1 MSVTQVNE
9 RLAALTAAGT
19 SVWLDQIR
27 RGMIE
32 SGELARMVQEDSLR
46 GVTSNPAIFEK
57 AILGS
62 PDYDADIEQAASE
75 GLSAREVYR
84 RLAVRDVQLAADVLR
99 SVYDDTAGYD
109 GYVSLEVA
117 PRLAHDTEGTLEQ
130 ARLYWRLVDRPNL
143 MIKIPATQEGMPAIE
158 EALYEGMNVNVTLL
172 FGVAV
177 YEDVMRAFI
186 RAMSRRHADGRPLDR
201 HSVASFFVSRVDT
214 EVDKRVAAAGRED
227 LQGRAGLANA
237 RAAYQAFQRVFGG
250 EEFAALRAAGCPV
263 QRPLWASTGVK
274 NPAYPDTLYVYG
286 LVAPHTVNTMPLATL
301 QAAAGEAR
309 AKPGEA
315 SAGGEASGR
324 DRKRSEA
331 GVTGA
336 TAAEDPSA
344 DLAALADA
352 GIDLDDVTDKLLRDG
367 IEAFVVPMNKLLS
380 GIEAKREAIVTGRP
394 SSFEADLPPELERP
408 VVERL
413 RRAAQDDVVRRIWR
427 KDGTLWA
434 PPGTPELEDRLGWLT
449 IADKVLEDLPAI
461 REFVRGVRDDG
472 LTDVVLLGM
481 GGSSLA
487 PEVFRRSTPPSEGA
501 LRLHVLDST
510 DPQAV
515 GAVAD
520 AIDVARTLFIVSS
533 KSGGTI
539 EPNALLAFFRDLQ
552 PDPRHFV
559 AITDPGTSMAELAA
573 SEGFRHTFLS
583 DPEIGGRYSALSPF
597 GIVPAA
603 LAGVDVQAVLE
614 GGQVAAENCDLPEGS
629 SGLWLGAALGELAR
643 HGRDKLTFVVDP
655 PIGSFGLWAEQLVA
669 ESTGKQGKGVL
680 PIADEP
686 LVDAGAY
693 GPDRVFVHLRD
704 ADAPDPRHGEALHAL
719 AAAGHPTIT
728 LTAAG
733 ASDLGRMFF
742 FAEFATAVAGWA
754 LEINPF
760 DQPNVQEAKDNTA
773 KVLEQGTPAGLEDG
787 SLAELLD
794 GLAPPSYLAIMG
806 YLPYDD
812 AIDAAVARLRA
823 AVIER
828 FGVATTWG
836 YGPRFL
842 HSTGQFHKGGPP
854 TGRFLQLRYESDVDY
869 PVPGYPFS
877 FRTLIDAQ
885 ADGDLQT
892 LRGHRLPAVR
902 VRLPAGDLA
911 GAITRL
917 QEQL

>member
-1 MSVTQVNE
+1 LSVASVNE

-32 SGELARMVQEDSLR
+32 SGELARMVEEDSLR

-62 PDYDADIEQAASE
+62 PDYDADIAAAAQE

-84 RLAVRDVQLAADVLR
+84 RLAMRDVQLAADVLR
-99 SVYDDTAGYD
+99 PVYDDTGGYD

-117 PRLAHDTEGTLEQ
+117 PRLAHDTEGTIEQ
-130 ARLYWRLVDRPNL
+130 ARMYWGLVDRANL
-143 MIKIPATQEGMPAIE
+143 MIKIPATPEGIPAIE
-158 EALYEGMNVNVTLL
+158 TALYEGLNVNVTLL
-172 FGVAV
+172 FAV
-177 YEDVMRAFI
+177 SAYEDVMRAYL
-186 RAMSRRHADGRPLDR
+186 RAMERRHADGRPLDR

-214 EVDKRVAAAGRED
+214 EVDKRLAALGRED

-237 RAAYQAFQRVFGG
+237 RSAYEAFQRVFRGD
-250 EEFAALRAAGCPV
+250 EFAALRAAGCPV

-274 NPAYPDTLYVYG
+274 NPAYPETMYVYG
-286 LVAPHTVNTMPLATL
+286 LVAPDTVNTMPLPTL
-301 QAAAGEAR
+301 QAAAGEGAV
-309 AKPGEA
+309 
-315 SAGGEASGR
+315 S
-324 DRKRSEA
+324 
-331 GVTGA
+331 GA
-336 TAAEDPSA
+336 TAAEDPAA
-344 DLAALADA
+344 DLATLAGA
-352 GIDLDDVTDKLLRDG
+352 GIDLDDVTDQLLRDG
-367 IEAFVVPMNKLLS
+367 IEAFVVPMNKLIS

-394 SSFEADLPPELERP
+394 TSFEADLPADAEQP
-408 VVERL
+408 VADRL
-413 RRAAQDDVVRRIWR
+413 RKAGEDDVVRRIWR

-434 PPGTPELEDRLGWLT
+434 PAGTPERSGDERSARGRIEDRLGWLT
-449 IADKVLEDLPAI
+449 IADKLLEDLPVLLDFCGQA
-461 REFVRGVRDDG
+461 DADG
-472 LTDVVLLGM
+472 FTDAVLLGM

-487 PEVFRRSTPPSEGA
+487 PEVFRRSTPPAEGA

-510 DPQAV
+510 EPLEIE
-515 GAVAD
+515 AVAG
-520 AIDVARTLFIVSS
+520 AIDVATTLFVVSS

-539 EPNALLAFFRDLQ
+539 EPNALLAHFRGLQ
-552 PDPRHFV
+552 PDPAHFV
-559 AITDPGTSMAELAA
+559 AITDPGTSLQALAER
-573 SEGFRHTFLS
+573 EGFRHVFLADS
-583 DPEIGGRYSALSPF
+583 EIGGRYSALSPF

-614 GGQVAAENCDLPEGS
+614 GGQVAAENCELGEGN

-643 HGRDKLTFVVDP
+643 RGRDKLTFVVDP
-655 PIGSFGLWAEQLVA
+655 PLTSFGLWAEQLVA
-669 ESTGKQGKGVL
+669 ESTGKQGRGIL

-686 LVDAGAY
+686 PALPSAY
-693 GPDRVFVHLRD
+693 GSDRVFVHLRD
-704 ADAPDPRHGEALHAL
+704 ADAPDPRHAEAVAAL
-719 AAAGHPTIT
+719 AAAGHPTVT

-733 ASDLGRMFF
+733 ANDLGRIFF

-773 KVLEQGTPAGLEDG
+773 EVLEQGPPEGLRDG

-794 GLAPPSYLAIMG
+794 GLATPGYLAIMA

-812 AIDAAVARLRA
+812 AVDAAVAGLRA
-823 AVIER
+823 KLIER
-828 FGVATTWG
+828 YGVATTFG
-836 YGPRFL
+836 YGPRYL

-854 TGRFLQLRYESDVDY
+854 TGRFLQLVHDAGDDLD
-869 PVPGYPFS
+869 VPGQPYS
-877 FRTLIDAQ
+877 FRTLINAQ

-892 LRGHRLPAVR
+892 LRDHGLPAAR